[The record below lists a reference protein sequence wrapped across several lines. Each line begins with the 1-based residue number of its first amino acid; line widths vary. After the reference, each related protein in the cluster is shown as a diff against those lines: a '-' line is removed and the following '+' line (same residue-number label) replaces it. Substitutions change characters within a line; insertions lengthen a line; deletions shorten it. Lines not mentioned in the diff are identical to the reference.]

1 MVGGEQ
7 WAKFM
12 SISMLIFPWEITIG
26 NDIKFID
33 VAIPQGL
40 TFEHDHGGSGERYY
54 IETIGPGV
62 CLFDYD
68 NDDDLDIYFCQGSG
82 LPGWDKDIILENKLY
97 RNDGNKWTDVT
108 SSAGV
113 GDRSYSMG
121 CACGD
126 VDNDGFTDLY
136 VTNFGKDIL
145 YQNKGDGTF
154 MDVTDISGINNPL
167 WGASVAFFDMDA
179 DGLLDIYVSNYVE
192 YSLDNN
198 PWCGDRRKGLRDYC
212 KPDFFPGV
220 EDLLFKN
227 NGDWTFK
234 DVSSKSGIEGRKGKG
249 LGVIPADFDLDGDS
263 DLYVANDGVM
273 NHYFI
278 NDGSGYFEEN
288 AIFTGLG
295 FNDNGLP
302 EAGMGVDIGDVNGD
316 GWPDIFVTNFSG
328 ESNTIYMNNKRG
340 YFKDE
345 TFMSGLDQPSLDYV
359 GFGTKLLDLD
369 YDGWLDLFVVNGHV
383 AVNINDVYKKYTH
396 AQRKQIFLNKKDG
409 TFKEFTSNDAGD
421 IGQPSVGRGAAFG
434 DLDNDGDLDVVIANN
449 NGQANLLLR
458 DGSPQ
463 KEWLGLLLVGGE
475 SNMDAIGARVTLET
489 DGSRQ
494 TKFINTAGSYMASN
508 DKRLIFGLGDEI
520 IVKKIEVI
528 WPSGKKDF
536 FENVKT
542 KKYYRILEGES
553 ITAID
558 FE

>member
-1 MVGGEQ
+1 
-7 WAKFM
+7 
-12 SISMLIFPWEITIG
+12 MLVFPWEITIG

-40 TFEHDHGGSGERYY
+40 SFEHDHGGSGDRYY
-54 IETIGPGV
+54 VETIGSGV

-82 LPGWDKDIILENKLY
+82 LPGWDKDVILENKLY

-126 VDNDGFTDLY
+126 VDNDGFIDLY
-136 VTNFGKDIL
+136 VTNFGKDVL

-154 MDVTDISGINNPL
+154 IDVTDISGINNPL
-167 WGASVAFFDMDA
+167 WGASVAFFDMDG

-220 EDLLFKN
+220 GDLLFKN
-227 NGDWTFK
+227 NGNWTFK
-234 DVSSKSGIEGRKGKG
+234 DVSSKSGIEGIKGKG

-278 NDGSGYFEEN
+278 NNGRGYFEEN

-359 GFGTKLLDLD
+359 GFGTKLLDLN

-409 TFKEFTSNDAGD
+409 TFEEFTSNDVGD
-421 IGQPSVGRGAAFG
+421 IGEPSVGRGAAFG
-434 DLDNDGDLDVVIANN
+434 DLDNDGDLDIVIANN
-449 NGQANLLLR
+449 NGPANLLLR
-458 DGSPQ
+458 DGTPQ
-463 KEWLGLLLVGGE
+463 KEWLGLLLVGDE

-536 FENVKT
+536 FENIKT
-542 KKYYRILEGES
+542 KKYYRILEGEG